1 MHSLPF
7 IILAAFGA
15 GFVNAVAG
23 GGTLLTFPALLYGGL
38 SPITANAT
46 STCAIWPGSVM
57 SSWAYRR
64 QLSENRRR
72 VWILSFPS
80 LFGGLAGAILLLNT
94 PETIF
99 RVVVPFLIL
108 LACALLMLNE
118 PIGRWI
124 SKRAD
129 AHPKKHAAALWL
141 SQFAIGIYGGY
152 FGAGIGILMLAAM
165 AIFLPEDLQAANGM
179 KNFFAVL
186 INGIAAIYFLIVG
199 KAVLHIALLMAL
211 AAIVGGF
218 VGAKTAQRMS
228 PRILRIAVVIFG
240 VIVAV
245 HLMVKS

>member
-1 MHSLPF
+1 MGIYSLGIP
-7 IILAAFGA
+7 AAFGA

-38 SPITANAT
+38 SSISANAT
-46 STCAIWPGSVM
+46 STVAIWPGSVT

-64 QLSENRRR
+64 QLGENRAR
-72 VWILSFPS
+72 VWMLAVPS
-80 LFGGLAGAILLLNT
+80 LLGGLAGAILLLGT
-94 PETIF
+94 SEKVF
-99 RVVVPFLIL
+99 RFIVPFLIL
-108 LACALLMLNE
+108 LACGLLMLNE

-124 SKRAD
+124 SKRAES
-129 AHPKKHAAALWL
+129 HPKKHAAALWL
-141 SQFAIGIYGGY
+141 AQFAIAVYGGY

-186 INGIAAIYFLIVG
+186 INGVAAVYFIVVG
-199 KAVLHIALLMAL
+199 AAVLKIALVMML

-228 PRILRIAVVIFG
+228 PRILRGAVVVFG

-245 HLMVKS
+245 HLMVKK